1 MSIAPDIV
9 IIGAGPAGLAAAIE
23 LGRAGLAVSMLE
35 ARNRIGGRIF
45 TLSDPV
51 CHAPVELGA
60 EFIHGRP
67 PEIWNLL
74 KKQRVRVKEVDGDN
88 WCVQSGRLGKCDF
101 FSEVDEILKQMDD
114 RTPDESFVDFLKHC
128 CRRSKTNPR
137 LQEAKER
144 ALSYVTGFNA
154 ADPSQVSVH
163 WLVKGMRAEER
174 IEGDRAFRAQHG
186 YAGLIEILQ
195 KQLVNAGVSIQL
207 GIQVDSIHWRPGH
220 VEV

>member
-1 MSIAPDIV
+1 MYSCCGVSFDMAVAPDIF
-9 IIGAGPAGLAAAIE
+9 ILGAGAARLIAAM
-23 LGRAGLAVSMLE
+23 GPGHAGLAVSVLE
-35 ARNRIGGRIF
+35 ARNRIGGRII

-74 KKQRVRVKEVDGDN
+74 TKRRVRLKEVEGDN

-128 CRRSKTNPR
+128 CRRSKTNRR
-137 LQEAKER
+137 LQQAKER

-154 ADPSQVSVH
+154 ADPSQVS
-163 WLVKGMRAEER
+163 
-174 IEGDRAFRAQHG
+174 
-186 YAGLIEILQ
+186 
-195 KQLVNAGVSIQL
+195 
-207 GIQVDSIHWRPGH
+207 
-220 VEV
+220 